1 MNRRAWG
8 VLVSWFA
15 MSWAVCAG
23 AAVTYTITDLP
34 TAVPTRILDIR
45 PDGAVASI
53 VAFSGGNGQFGI
65 VSNAIPAGGLCI
77 PVGRNATGLTDHG
90 IAVVLVDNQFSDAA
104 AVVSFLW
111 NRDHVPV
118 WLLGGSSASGI
129 VANLAVG
136 VPAQTPLGVLFWS
149 PANVDAAQAAQI
161 KGPTQ
166 IIYHTEDSLANN
178 NAPALYAHLT
188 SALARELIAFSGG
201 VTTGCDG
208 GYHLF
213 TGLDAEWLAATLA
226 FIDKWNGTLHGASGP
241 AAVEYFNAG
250 FGHYFMTADADE
262 IAGLDAGAYNFAFI
276 RTGRQF
282 SVRDAP
288 GAGTVPVCRFFTT
301 PGHFGARS
309 SHFYTADPVECEGV
323 KTYPD
328 WQYEKIAF
336 HIGVP
341 AAGACATG
349 TVPVYRM
356 FNNGH
361 TGAPNHRFTTDLGLY
376 QQFIATPDWAA
387 EGIVFCAPQ

>member
-1 MNRRAWG
+1 VKAMA
-8 VLVSWFA
+8 VLA
-15 MSWAVCAG
+15 ALVCAHTHAG
-23 AAVTYTITDLP
+23 VTVTLIDLP
-34 TAVPTRILDIR
+34 IAGSPRILDVR
-45 PDGAVASI
+45 PDGAIATLVTI
-53 VAFSGGNGQFGI
+53 PGGNGVYDI
-65 VSNAIPAGGLCI
+65 ISNALPNSVGGRCSPLA
-77 PVGRNATGLTDHG
+77 RNALAFAANG
-90 IAVVLVDNQFSDAA
+90 IAVVLVDRLNYDHPSILQWLWNRDGIPVWPSGGSAATQAAINATAAIEPAVPSGVVVFSPVGGAGDAA
-104 AVVSFLW
+104 AVT
-111 NRDHVPV
+111 
-118 WLLGGSSASGI
+118 G
-129 VANLAVG
+129 
-136 VPAQTPLGVLFWS
+136 PAL
-149 PANVDAAQAAQI
+149 
-161 KGPTQ
+161 
-166 IIYHTEDSLANN
+166 IIYHTSDSPS
-178 NAPALYAHLT
+178 NADASGVYSGFS
-188 SALARELIAFSGG
+188 SASTRQLVAFSGG
-201 VTTGCDG
+201 SDADCNGP
-208 GYHLF
+208 HLLW
-213 TGLDAEWLAATLA
+213 GLDVEFVATVTSFIAQNNPSVPAA
-226 FIDKWNGTLHGASGP
+226 GP
-241 AAVEYFNAG
+241 TAVEYFNAG

-301 PGHFGARS
+301 PGHFGTRS